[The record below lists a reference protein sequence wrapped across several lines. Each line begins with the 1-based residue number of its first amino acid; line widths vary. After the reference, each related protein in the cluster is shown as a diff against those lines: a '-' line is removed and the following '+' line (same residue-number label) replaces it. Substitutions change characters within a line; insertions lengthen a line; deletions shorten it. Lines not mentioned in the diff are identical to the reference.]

1 MNWPLTPGAPQ
12 PPLSDREWD
21 KLINLIAE
29 GNVVPVVGPELL
41 RVDDPGG
48 ARDLYDVWGQVLGEQ
63 AGLAPLPGTAAPPLY
78 SVTNQLGQTQNGSDL
93 AYDIDDVIRRRPWP
107 VPESLRQ
114 IAGIARFP
122 LVITTTIDHLL
133 KQAFDESVPGKASS
147 VQQVFFTPR
156 GVKSRIDL
164 PENFGFGGS
173 RCLFHLFGA
182 TASVEGAFAK
192 TEDDLIEFSWSLLDQ
207 QYAPERL
214 YDYLKQK
221 TVLLLGCNFPDWL
234 GRFFLHALSAGRH
247 DAAFNI
253 YYVSG
258 RSEPGLDA
266 YLKRRRA
273 KIIQPQ
279 SPPAFVEELHRRW
292 RAAGYIEESSAEEAP
307 EAPATPGVPVAAA
320 AESFK
325 RGAVF
330 LSYCKEDRAAVAGI
344 RAQLEAANVDT
355 WMDESALEPGD
366 EFQRVIHE
374 NIRNASFFIA
384 VISRSLDN
392 PDKPSRF
399 IWREWKWAEDTN
411 LERRKDDR
419 FLQPLVIDATPP
431 GASYIDPPFRD
442 LHWTIH
448 GQDGRLSD
456 DFVTFLGQ
464 GIRRFRRSR

>member
-1 MNWPLTPGAPQ
+1 MNWPLAPGAPK
-12 PPLSDREWD
+12 PPLNDREWD

-41 RVDDPGG
+41 LVDDPAGP
-48 ARDLYDVWGQVLGEQ
+48 RSLYDVWGQTLGEQ
-63 AGLAPLPGTAAPPLY
+63 AGLAPPPGTTAPPLY
-78 SVTNQLGQTQNGSDL
+78 SVTNQLSQTQNGSDL
-93 AYDIDDVIRRRPWP
+93 AYDIDEVIRRRPWP
-107 VPESLRQ
+107 VPGSLRQ
-114 IAGIARFP
+114 LAGIGRFP
-122 LVITTTIDHLL
+122 LLITTTVDHLL
-133 KQAFDESVPGKASS
+133 KQAFDEARPGKPSN

-247 DAAFNI
+247 DAALNI
-253 YYVSG
+253 YYVSA

-266 YLKRRRA
+266 YLRRRRA
-273 KIIQPQ
+273 KIIPPG
-279 SPPAFVEELHRRW
+279 SPPAFLEELHRRW
-292 RAAGYIEESSAEEAP
+292 LAAGYGAEADEEPAP
-307 EAPATPGVPVAAA
+307 EPAATGTPAT

-330 LSYCKEDRAAVAGI
+330 LSYCKEDRDAVAGV

-374 NIRNASFFIA
+374 NIRNASFFLA

-399 IWREWKWAEDTN
+399 IWREWKWAEDIS

-431 GASYIDPPFRD
+431 GAAYIDPPFRD
-442 LHWTIH
+442 LHWTIR

-464 GIRRFRRSR
+464 GIRRFRRTR

>member
-1 MNWPLTPGAPQ
+1 MNWPLTPGAPKSQ
-12 PPLSDREWD
+12 LNDREWD

-29 GNVVPVVGPELL
+29 GNVVPVIGPELL
-41 RVDDPGG
+41 MVDDPDSGPKY
-48 ARDLYDVWGQVLGEQ
+48 LYDVWGQVLGEQ
-63 AGLAPLPGTAAPPLY
+63 ADLAPPSGTVAPPLY
-78 SVTNQLGQTQNGSDL
+78 QITNQLSQIQNGSDL
-93 AYDIDDVIRRRPWP
+93 AYDIDDVVRRHPWP
-107 VPESLRQ
+107 IPEPLRQ
-114 IAGIARFP
+114 LAGIARFP
-122 LVITTTIDHLL
+122 LVITTTIDHLF
-133 KQAFDESVPGKASS
+133 KQAFDEVRPGKMSS
-147 VQQVFFTPR
+147 VQEIFFTPR

-221 TVLLLGCNFPDWL
+221 TVLMLGCNFPDWL
-234 GRFFLHALSAGRH
+234 GRFFLHALSAGRN
-247 DAAFNI
+247 DAALNI

-266 YLKRRRA
+266 FLKRRRA
-273 KIIQPQ
+273 KIILPQ
-279 SPPAFVEELHRRW
+279 SPAAFVGELHRRW
-292 RAAGYIEESSAEEAP
+292 RVAGHVEEPADEPEEEP
-307 EAPATPGVPVAAA
+307 TPQEAVAV

-330 LSYCKEDRAAVAGI
+330 LSYCKEDREAVAAI

-355 WMDESALEPGD
+355 WMDETALEPGD

-374 NIRNASFFIA
+374 NIRAASFFVA
-384 VISRSLDN
+384 VISKSLDN

-399 IWREWKWAEDTN
+399 IWREWKWAEDIN

-419 FLQPLVIDATPP
+419 YLQPLVIDSTPP

-442 LHWTIH
+442 LHWTIR

-456 DFVTFLGQ
+456 DFVSFLGQ
-464 GIRRFRRSR
+464 GIRRFRRTR

>member
-1 MNWPLTPGAPQ
+1 MNWPLAPGASK
-12 PPLSDREWD
+12 PPLNDREWD
-21 KLINLIAE
+21 KLINIIAE

-41 RVDDPGG
+41 LVDSPGG
-48 ARDLYDVWGQVLGEQ
+48 PAFLYDVWGQVLGEQ
-63 AGLAPLPGTAAPPLY
+63 AGLEPRPDGAAPSLY
-78 SVTNQLGQTQNGSDL
+78 GVTNQLSQTQNGSDL
-93 AYDIDDVIRRRPWP
+93 AYDIDDAVRRRPWP

-114 IAGIARFP
+114 LASVGRFP
-122 LVITTTIDHLL
+122 LMITTTIDHLL
-133 KQAFDESVPGKASS
+133 RQAFDEARPGKVSN
-147 VQQVFFTPR
+147 VHEIFFTPR

-164 PENFGFGGS
+164 PENFGFGGD

-234 GRFFLHALSAGRH
+234 GRFFLHALSAARH
-247 DAAFNI
+247 DAALNI
-253 YYVSG
+253 YYVSSG
-258 RSEPGLDA
+258 DDPGLHS

-273 KIIQPQ
+273 KIVLGQ
-279 SPPAFVEELHRRW
+279 SAAAFVSELHRRW
-292 RAAGYIEESSAEEAP
+292 LASGHAAPAREEPADTP
-307 EAPATPGVPVAAA
+307 EAAEAAAA

-330 LSYCKEDRAAVAGI
+330 LSYCKEDRDAVAAV
-344 RAQLEAANVDT
+344 RAQLEAANIDT
-355 WMDESALEPGD
+355 WMDENALEPGD

-374 NIRNASFFIA
+374 NIRAASFFIA

-392 PDKPSRF
+392 PNKPSRF
-399 IWREWKWAEDTN
+399 VWREWKWAEDIN
-411 LERRKDDR
+411 LDRRKDDK

-431 GASYIDPPFRD
+431 GASFIDPPFRD
-442 LHWTIH
+442 LHWTVR
-448 GQDGRLSD
+448 GQDGRLTE
-456 DFVTFLGQ
+456 DFVSFLSQ
-464 GIRRFRRSR
+464 GIRRFRRGR